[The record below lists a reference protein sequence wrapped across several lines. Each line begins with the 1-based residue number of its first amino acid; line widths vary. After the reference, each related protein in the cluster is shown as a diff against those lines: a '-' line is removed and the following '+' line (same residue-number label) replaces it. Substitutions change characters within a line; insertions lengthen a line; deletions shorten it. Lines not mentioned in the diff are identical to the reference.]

1 VAAYGFEETSGT
13 QVLDVSGNGNH
24 GTLSNVTRSTQGK
37 FGGALSFNGTNS
49 LVTVPDSA
57 SLDLTQGLTL
67 SAWAYPTT
75 WASSWQNV
83 LLKERSGGLVYALNA
98 SSDAGQPNTTL
109 RIAGADRPLSASR
122 RLWANTWSHLA
133 TTYDGATQR
142 LFVNGTEVARQAQSG
157 SLEVS
162 ANPLRI
168 GGNTVW
174 AGQSFQGLIDELRLY
189 DRALSQTEIAAV
201 SQEPV
206 VQTPPRRVSVP
217 RPAVCGM
224 TPRCRATRRSPIAG
238 RWSSA

>member
-1 VAAYGFEETSGT
+1 FEETSGT

-133 TTYDGATQR
+133 TTYVGR
-142 LFVNGTEVARQAQSG
+142 PSG
-157 SLEVS
+157 SS
-162 ANPLRI
+162 STAP
-168 GGNTVW
+168 
-174 AGQSFQGLIDELRLY
+174 
-189 DRALSQTEIAAV
+189 
-201 SQEPV
+201 
-206 VQTPPRRVSVP
+206 
-217 RPAVCGM
+217 
-224 TPRCRATRRSPIAG
+224 RSPGKHRAG
-238 RWSSA
+238 PWRSLPTPCGSAAIRCGRDSPSKD